1 MENCPELKKMF
12 DAMVADYQVKYPR
25 GKETTKGKED
35 HTLERKKEVVK
46 RESHAEDGLDK

>member
-1 MENCPELKKMF
+1 MF
-12 DAMVADYQVKYPR
+12 DAVVADYQVKYPR
-25 GKETTKGKED
+25 GKETTKKTAEKED